1 MTEYDDSDV
10 DRAKYR
16 QFVRFLEEAAFAFEE
31 GAVGKMS
38 VAFKRFDL
46 DAAYTD
52 LFRSSLMALISIF
65 RRPIVYIARA
75 CVAFI
80 QTVQLT
86 GVLSGRVVVLSAA
99 LI

>member
-1 MTEYDDSDV
+1 MTENDDGDV

-16 QFVRFLEEAAFAFEE
+16 QLVRFLEEAAFAFEE

-38 VAFKRFDL
+38 VVFKRVDL
-46 DAAYTD
+46 EAAYTD

-75 CVAFI
+75 CVVFD

-86 GVLSGRVVVLSAA
+86 DVWSGRVVVLPAA
-99 LI
+99 LV